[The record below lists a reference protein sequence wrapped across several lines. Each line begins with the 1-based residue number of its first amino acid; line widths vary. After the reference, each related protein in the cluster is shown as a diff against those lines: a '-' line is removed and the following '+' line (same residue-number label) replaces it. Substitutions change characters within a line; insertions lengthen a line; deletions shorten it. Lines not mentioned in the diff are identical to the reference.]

1 MNSSFKPG
9 DRALSA
15 RLDRPPLSRE
25 IVLAYRRHRLEAA
38 LAELCVEQGFRATT
52 IADVSRRARGSRA
65 TIYEQFANKEALFIA
80 LFESAIAELR
90 EQVEAACETAAA
102 DPGERLEAGLSALLR
117 WVAAEPAS
125 AWAVFVEAFRATPAS
140 MRLYLETIEGF
151 TVLLAGVVPN
161 EIPRPATTEESL
173 VGGVAALLSGLIRG
187 GQAECAPELAPQL
200 LTFLRGPF
208 LAPPGSISEQL
219 EPDRDDGAA
228 PEGAAAQ
235 LYRQRN
241 R

>member
-1 MNSSFKPG
+1 MNG
-9 DRALSA
+9 SA
-15 RLDRPPLSRE
+15 APHDRPQISRE
-25 IVLAYRRHRLEAA
+25 IVLAYRRHRLEGA

-52 IADVSRRARGSRA
+52 IAHVSRRACVSRG
-65 TIYEQFANKEALFIA
+65 TVYEHFANKEALFIG
-80 LFESAIAELR
+80 LFERAIAELL
-90 EQVEAACETAAA
+90 EQVEAACGTAAA
-102 DPGERLEAGLSALLR
+102 DSEQRLEAGLSALLR

-140 MRLYLETIEGF
+140 MRLYLGTIEDF
-151 TVLLAGVVPN
+151 TVLLARAVPN
-161 EIPRPATTEESL
+161 EIPRSATTEESL
-173 VGGVAALLSGLIRG
+173 VGGVASLLSGLIRG
-187 GQAECAPELAPQL
+187 GQAERAPELAPQL

-219 EPDRDDGAA
+219 EPHGDDGAA

-235 LYRQRN
+235 LYRQRD